1 MGEQV
6 RWRVLVVDDHPMWRD
21 SLARDLVEA
30 GHEVVASLD
39 RGAAVA
45 SVAAA
50 TRPDIALVDL
60 QLPDRPGVD
69 VVADLAALD
78 GGPAVLVLSASGE
91 RADVLAAVRAGAN
104 GYLTKSATR
113 DELLAA
119 VEDTARGEAVFSP
132 GLAALVLGELRRAG
146 REGGS
151 PEVELTAREIEVLRL
166 VATGMS
172 YRDIADSLVISHRTV
187 QNHVQSTLRKL
198 HLHNRVQLARYA
210 LEQGLDDSR

>member
-1 MGEQV
+1 VGEQV

-50 TRPDIALVDL
+50 TRPDVALVDL

-113 DELLAA
+113 DELLTA

-210 LEQGLDDSR
+210 LEQGLDDNR

>member
-50 TRPDIALVDL
+50 TRPDVALVDL

>member
-1 MGEQV
+1 
-6 RWRVLVVDDHPMWRD
+6 VLVVDDHPMWRD
-21 SLARDLVEA
+21 SLTRDLTDA

-39 RGAAVA
+39 RGSSVG

-50 TRPDIALVDL
+50 TRPDVALVDL

-69 VVADLAALD
+69 VVSDLAALAEP
-78 GGPAVLVLSASGE
+78 PAILVLSASGE
-91 RADVLAAVRAGAN
+91 RADVLAAVRAGAS

-119 VEDTARGEAVFSP
+119 VEETARGEAVFSP
-132 GLAALVLGELRRAG
+132 GLAALVLSELRRAG
-146 REGGS
+146 RDGAT

-210 LEQGLDDSR
+210 LEQGLDDPR

>member
-1 MGEQV
+1 MTERA

-21 SLARDLVEA
+21 SLTRDLTDA

-39 RGAAVA
+39 RGTSVG

-50 TRPDIALVDL
+50 TRPDVALVDL

-69 VVADLAALD
+69 VVSDLAALAEP
-78 GGPAVLVLSASGE
+78 PAILVLSASGE
-91 RADVLAAVRAGAN
+91 RADVLAAVRAGAS

-113 DELLAA
+113 AELLAA
-119 VEDTARGEAVFSP
+119 VEETARGEAVFSP

-146 REGGS
+146 RDGAT

-210 LEQGLDDSR
+210 LEQGLDDPS

>member
-1 MGEQV
+1 MTERA

-21 SLARDLVEA
+21 SLTRDLTDA

-39 RGAAVA
+39 RGTSVG

-50 TRPDIALVDL
+50 TRPDVALVDL

-69 VVADLAALD
+69 VVSDLAALAEP
-78 GGPAVLVLSASGE
+78 PAILVLFASGE
-91 RADVLAAVRAGAN
+91 RADVLAAVRAGAS

-113 DELLAA
+113 AELLAA
-119 VEDTARGEAVFSP
+119 VEETARGEAVFSP

-146 REGGS
+146 RDGAT

-187 QNHVQSTLRKL
+187 QNHVQSTLRKP

-210 LEQGLDDSR
+210 LEQGLDDPR

>member
-1 MGEQV
+1 MTERA

-21 SLARDLVEA
+21 SLTRDLTDA

-39 RGAAVA
+39 RGTSVGP
-45 SVAAA
+45 VAAA
-50 TRPDIALVDL
+50 TRPDVALVDL

-69 VVADLAALD
+69 VVADLATLAEP
-78 GGPAVLVLSASGE
+78 PAILVLSASGE
-91 RADVLAAVRAGAN
+91 RADVLAAVRAGAS

-119 VEDTARGEAVFSP
+119 VDETARGEAVFSP

-146 REGGS
+146 RDGAT

-210 LEQGLDDSR
+210 LEQGLDDPR